1 MIRDHFRV
9 LKVDLS
15 TGRGKIE
22 EIEGRN
28 TCAGG
33 SGLAA
38 LLFSRMGFS
47 DRSWEDPE
55 QPLIFA
61 IGPLTGYF
69 PLMSKVV
76 CAFKSPYHDQY
87 AESHGGG
94 RSALSMRF
102 ADLDALV
109 ITGKAKRP
117 SCLVV
122 GSRKLEVKDV
132 HYLWGKSVQRT
143 GQMLRRMAG
152 GSGHRSI
159 LRIGPAG
166 ENGSAMACIN
176 VDTYRHFGRLGGGA
190 VMGAKNL
197 KAIVI
202 VGDESFD
209 LPAGKDYTPL
219 FQKIYGQLTGT
230 KMMDKYHNLGTPI
243 NVAVLNGI
251 KAMPCRNLQRTS
263 DENISGI
270 TGETFAERTLLRNT
284 ACSGCPVGC
293 IHLGFV
299 REKFSEPN
307 QYLYRQVTYDHEPI
321 ATMGAMLSVLD
332 AFQVL
337 TLLEIAE
344 KEGLDVMSAGVA
356 LAWATEAFEKG
367 LLSEKETLI
376 PLKFGDAG
384 AYAQAV
390 KHLGAGT
397 NDFYRLLGQGTLKA
411 AQQYGGQDFACVL
424 GQEMAGYATGEVF
437 FISQALGLRHS
448 HLDAGGYS
456 YDQKQKGKDPHVD
469 QRMAAV
475 PANFDQ
481 KQQGKDAV
489 HAVEFLVQDEKARV
503 LLTSMV
509 SCLFAREVYKE
520 AALADCLSAVGYRN
534 LAENLDSVAQRVQRI
549 RWQMRMKTGFDP
561 GSVKIP
567 ERFNQVVTWKGPMDT
582 SYLNSLQKTYAER
595 IREMAKLGESEST
608 ITSTK

>member
-15 TGRGKIE
+15 TGRGRIE
-22 EIEGRN
+22 KVEGRD

-38 LLFSRMGFS
+38 LLFSRISIS

-55 QPLIFA
+55 QPLIFTV
-61 IGPLTGYF
+61 GPLTGYF

-94 RSALSMRF
+94 RSALALRF

-117 SCLVV
+117 SCVVV
-122 GSRKLEVKDV
+122 GSRTLEVKDV

-143 GQMLRRMAG
+143 GQMLRRMVG

-166 ENGSAMACIN
+166 ENRSAMACIN
-176 VDTYRHFGRLGGGA
+176 VDTYRHFGRLGGGG

-197 KAIVI
+197 KAIAI
-202 VGDESFD
+202 MGDESFD
-209 LPAGKDYTPL
+209 LPGGKEYPQL
-219 FQKIYGQLTGT
+219 FQKVYDQLTET
-230 KMMDKYHNLGTPI
+230 SMMDKYHHLGTPI

-251 KAMPCRNLQRTS
+251 KALPCRNLQKTS

-270 TGETFAERTLLRNT
+270 TGETFADRTLLRNT

-293 IHLGFV
+293 IHLGFL
-299 REKFSEPN
+299 REKFAEPH

-321 ATMGAMLSVLD
+321 FAMGAMLSVLD
-332 AFQVL
+332 ASQVL
-337 TLLEIAE
+337 TLLENAE
-344 KEGLDVMSAGVA
+344 KVGLDVMSAGVA
-356 LAWATEAFEKG
+356 LAWATEASEKG
-367 LLSEKETLI
+367 LISEKETMI

-390 KHLGAGT
+390 KHLGEGA
-397 NDFYRLLGQGTLKA
+397 NDFYRMLAQGTLRA
-411 AQQYGGQDFACVL
+411 AERYGGADFACVL
-424 GQEMAGYATGEVF
+424 GQEMGGYATGEVF
-437 FISQALGLRHS
+437 FVSQALGLRHS

-456 YDQKQKGKDPHVD
+456 FDQKQKGKDVA
-469 QRMAAV
+469 Q
-475 PANFDQ
+475 
-481 KQQGKDAV
+481 
-489 HAVEFLVQDEKARV
+489 AVEFLVQDEKARV

-520 AALADCLSAVGYRN
+520 SVLADCLGAMGYRN
-534 LAENLDSVAQRVQRI
+534 LAENLDSVARRI
-549 RWQMRMKTGFDP
+549 QKMRWQNRLKTGFDP

-567 ERFNQVVTWKGPMDT
+567 KRFKEIVTWKGPLDPN
-582 SYLNSLQKTYAER
+582 YLDSLQETYAQR
-595 IREMAKLGESEST
+595 IREMANPEESS
-608 ITSTK
+608 SP

>member
-9 LKVDLS
+9 LKIDLS
-15 TGRGKIE
+15 TGRGNIE
-22 EIEGRN
+22 ELDGRN

-38 LLFSRMGFS
+38 LLFDRMGFP

-69 PLMSKVV
+69 PLMSKTV

-109 ITGKAKRP
+109 VTGRANRP

-122 GSRKLEVKDV
+122 GSRILQVKDV

-166 ENGSAMACIN
+166 ENKSAMACIN

-209 LPAGKDYTPL
+209 LPENKGYPPL
-219 FQKIYGQLTGT
+219 FQKIYGQMTET
-230 KMMDKYHNLGTPI
+230 AIMDKYHNLGTPI

-263 DENISGI
+263 DEAISGI

-307 QYLYRQVTYDHEPI
+307 EYLYRQVTYDHEPI
-321 ATMGAMLSVLD
+321 ACMGAMLSVMD

-337 TLLEIAE
+337 KLLEIAE
-344 KEGLDVMSAGVA
+344 KAGLDVMSAGVA

-367 LLSEKETLI
+367 LISEKETLI
-376 PLKFGDAG
+376 PLRFGDAR

-390 KHLGAGT
+390 KHLGTGA
-397 NDFYRLLGQGTLKA
+397 NDFYRVLAQGTLKA
-411 AQQYGGQDFACVL
+411 AEQFGGMDFACVL

-437 FISQALGLRHS
+437 FVSQALGLRHS

-456 YDQKQKGKDPHVD
+456 YDQKQKGKDVA
-469 QRMAAV
+469 Q
-475 PANFDQ
+475 
-481 KQQGKDAV
+481 
-489 HAVEFLVQDEKARV
+489 AVEFLVQDEKARV
-503 LLTSMV
+503 FLTSMV

-520 AALADCLSAVGYRN
+520 SVLADCLNVVGYQN
-534 LAENLDSVAQRVQRI
+534 LAENLDSISQRI
-549 RWQMRMKTGFDP
+549 QKMRWQIRVKTGFDP

-567 ERFNQVVTWKGPMDT
+567 ERFKHVVTWKGPMD
-582 SYLNSLQKTYAER
+582 SDYMDSLRKAYAQRILEMGKTV
-595 IREMAKLGESEST
+595 ESS
-608 ITSTK
+608 SA

>member
-15 TGRGKIE
+15 SGRGQIE

-76 CAFKSPYHDQY
+76 CAFKAPYHDQF

-94 RSALSMRF
+94 RSALSLRF

-109 ITGKAKRP
+109 ITGKARRP

-122 GSRKLEVKDV
+122 GARTLEVKDV
-132 HYLWGKSVQRT
+132 SYLWGKSVQRT
-143 GQMLRRMAG
+143 GQMLRRIVG

-159 LRIGPAG
+159 LRIGQAG
-166 ENGSAMACIN
+166 ENRSAMACIN

-202 VGDESFD
+202 LGDESFG
-209 LPAGKDYTPL
+209 LPANKEYAPL
-219 FQKIYGQLTGT
+219 FQKIYGQLTET
-230 KMMDKYHNLGTPI
+230 TMMDKYHNLGTPI

-263 DENISGI
+263 DEAISGI
-270 TGETFAERTLLRNT
+270 TGETFAESTLLRNT

-299 REKFSEPN
+299 REKFGEPH

-321 ATMGAMLSVLD
+321 FAMGAMLSVLD

-367 LLSEKETLI
+367 ILSEKETLI

-384 AYAQAV
+384 AYGQAV
-390 KHLGAGT
+390 KHLGAGS

-411 AQQYGGQDFACVL
+411 AKQYGGADFACVL
-424 GQEMAGYATGEVF
+424 GQEMGGYATGEVF
-437 FISQALGLRHS
+437 FVSQALGLRHS

-456 YDQKQKGKDPHVD
+456 YDQKQKGKDV
-469 QRMAAV
+469 A
-475 PANFDQ
+475 
-481 KQQGKDAV
+481 

-520 AALADCLSAVGYRN
+520 AVLADCLNSVGYRD
-534 LAENLDSVAQRVQRI
+534 LAENMDSVARRVQRM

-561 GSVKIP
+561 ESVKIP
-567 ERFNQVVTWKGPMDT
+567 ERFKQVVTWKGPLDAN
-582 SYLNSLQKTYAER
+582 YLDSLQKAYAQK
-595 IREMAKLGESEST
+595 IREMAKREESS
-608 ITSTK
+608 SACSG

>member
-9 LKVDLS
+9 VKVDLS
-15 TGRGKIE
+15 TGRGKVE
-22 EIEGRN
+22 EIEGRD
-28 TCAGG
+28 TWAGG
-33 SGLAA
+33 SGLTA
-38 LLFSRMGFS
+38 LLFDRMGFS

-94 RSALSMRF
+94 RAALSMRF

-109 ITGKAKRP
+109 ITGKARRP
-117 SCLVV
+117 SCVMV

-143 GQMLRRMAG
+143 GQMMRRMVG

-166 ENGSAMACIN
+166 ENRSAMACIN

-197 KAIVI
+197 KAIAI

-209 LPAGKDYTPL
+209 LPAVKEYGPL
-219 FQKIYGQLTGT
+219 FQKIYEQVTET
-230 KMMDKYHNLGTPI
+230 SMMDKYHNLGTPI
-243 NVAVLNGI
+243 NIAVLNGI
-251 KAMPCRNLQRTS
+251 QALPCRNLQKTS
-263 DENISGI
+263 DEAISGI
-270 TGETFAERTLLRNT
+270 TGETFADRTLLRNA
-284 ACSGCPVGC
+284 ACAGCPVGC

-321 ATMGAMLSVLD
+321 ACMGAMLSVLD

-344 KEGLDVMSAGVA
+344 KAGLDVISAGVA

-367 LLSEKETLI
+367 LISEKETLI

-384 AYAQAV
+384 AYGQAV
-390 KHLGAGT
+390 KHLGEGA

-411 AQQYGGQDFACVL
+411 AEQYGGRDFACVL

-437 FISQALGLRHS
+437 FVSEALGFRHS

-456 YDQKQKGKDPHVD
+456 YDQKQKGKDAEVD
-469 QRMAAV
+469 RMAAV
-475 PANFDQ
+475 PANPEQ
-481 KQQGKDAV
+481 KQRGDDVAR
-489 HAVEFLVQDEKARV
+489 AVEFLVQDEKSRV
-503 LLTSMV
+503 FLTSMV

-520 AALADCLSAVGYRN
+520 TVLADCLNAVGYRS
-534 LAENLDSVAQRVQRI
+534 LAENVDSVSQRI
-549 RWQMRMKTGFDP
+549 QKMRWQLRLKPGFDP

-567 ERFNQVVTWKGPMDT
+567 ERFKQVVTWKGPLDT
-582 SYLNSLQKTYAER
+582 KYLDSLQKAYAQR
-595 IREMAKLGESEST
+595 IREMANPEENNSPQTG
-608 ITSTK
+608 